1 MRFIDDIRYIKDQVF
16 SILMNVKSIN
26 ILVKNMYDKMCDKIE
41 DSDRVKLLE
50 EQVDCLIKNK
60 FKDGKSYDSI
70 VLVPSKKM
78 GDMGQMPRLYIV
90 AKRLIRI
97 I

>member
-1 MRFIDDIRYIKDQVF
+1 
-16 SILMNVKSIN
+16 
-26 ILVKNMYDKMCDKIE
+26 MCDKPE

-60 FKDGKSYDSI
+60 FENGKAYDSI
-70 VLVPSKKM
+70 VLVPSKKWVIWVKC
-78 GDMGQMPRLYIV
+78 QRLYIV

>member
-26 ILVKNMYDKMCDKIE
+26 ILVKNMYDKMFDKPE

-50 EQVDCLIKNK
+50 EQVDCLIKNN
-60 FKDGKSYDSI
+60 FKDGRHMI
-70 VLVPSKKM
+70 QLC
-78 GDMGQMPRLYIV
+78 LYHQ
-90 AKRLIRI
+90 KR
-97 I
+97 